1 MLQEIDPYKFHNEYL
16 NKIPKEEDI
25 IFSFFNKEV
34 VLQKNGEEVKFPQY
48 RDLASSIVKES
59 IQYLFCIDN
68 IDFYINLSQEKI
80 ECKGWEY
87 ETVQIL
93 REFKRKDLRFA
104 AVTAFHLYQWYR
116 DNKYCGRC
124 GEKVQY
130 GTKERVLCCPACG
143 NLIYPKIAPAVIVGV
158 INGNKILLSKYAGR
172 EYKKYALLAGF
183 TEVGESL
190 EDTVHREVM
199 EEVGLHVKN
208 IAYYKSQPW
217 GFDSNLLVG
226 YFAHLDGD
234 ETIQM
239 DKNELAVAE
248 WIDRDELTEEDDGV
262 SITREMMSY
271 FKNHKELSL

>member
-1 MLQEIDPYKFHNEYL
+1 MLQEIDPYKFHNEYQ

-34 VLQKNGEEVKFPQY
+34 VIQKNDEEVTFPQY
-48 RDLASSIVKES
+48 KDLASSIVNES

-68 IDFYINLSQEKI
+68 IDFYINLSEEQI

-208 IAYYKSQPW
+208 ISYYKSQPW

-239 DKNELAVAE
+239 DRSELAVAE
-248 WIDRDELTEEDDGV
+248 WIDREDLAEEDDGV

-271 FKNHKELSL
+271 FKNHKELSI

>member
-25 IFSFFNKEV
+25 ILSFYNKKV
-34 VLQKNGEEVKFPQY
+34 VLQKKGDEVIFPQY
-48 RDLASSIVKES
+48 RDVASLISKES

-68 IDFYINLSQEKI
+68 IDFYINLSEEKV

-130 GTKERVLCCPACG
+130 GTKERVLCCSVCG

-183 TEVGESL
+183 AEVGESL

-208 IAYYKSQPW
+208 ISYYKSQPW

-239 DKNELAVAE
+239 DKTELAVAE
-248 WIDRDELTEEDDGV
+248 WIDRDDLTEEDDGV